1 MMSPTVDSI
10 QITAISHAT
19 EDPDKISKAIA
30 QVLSSTSSRMRSE
43 KRTVK
48 GHFGNPITTL
58 LSNARGKDIDGLLDE
73 LYEKLG
79 PRDQTRLLEE
89 LGSRIDED
97 GRLHLRFD
105 KQDCFRGH
113 IRLEDEDPVKVTVS
127 LKGPNVDQQSAV
139 LFFKTRL
146 QTGDLAPN

>member
-1 MMSPTVDSI
+1 MTPTVDSI

-19 EDPDKISKAIA
+19 EDPDKIAKAIGR
-30 QVLSSTSSRMRSE
+30 VLSSVSSRVHAD

-48 GHFGNPITTL
+48 GHFGNPITTF
-58 LSNARGKDIDGLLDE
+58 LSNVRGKQTEGLLYE
-73 LYEKLG
+73 LYGKLG
-79 PRDQTRLLEE
+79 ARDQTRLLEE

-105 KQDCFRGH
+105 KQDCFRGK

-127 LKGPNVDQQSAV
+127 LKGQNIDQRSAV
-139 LFFKTRL
+139 RFFKTRL
-146 QTGDLAPN
+146 QTGDHAPT

>member
-1 MMSPTVDSI
+1 MSPTVDSI

-19 EDPDKISKAIA
+19 EDPDKIARAIA
-30 QVLSSTSSRMRSE
+30 QVFSPATSRMEAE

-48 GHFGNPITTL
+48 GHFGNPITTF
-58 LSNARGKDIDGLLDE
+58 LSNARGKQTDGLLDE
-73 LYEKLG
+73 LYTRLR

-105 KQDCFRGH
+105 KQDCFRGSL
-113 IRLEDEDPVKVTVS
+113 RLEDEDPVKVTVS
-127 LKGPNVDQQSAV
+127 LRGPNVDQRSAV
-139 LFFKTRL
+139 RFFKTRL
-146 QTGDLAPN
+146 Q